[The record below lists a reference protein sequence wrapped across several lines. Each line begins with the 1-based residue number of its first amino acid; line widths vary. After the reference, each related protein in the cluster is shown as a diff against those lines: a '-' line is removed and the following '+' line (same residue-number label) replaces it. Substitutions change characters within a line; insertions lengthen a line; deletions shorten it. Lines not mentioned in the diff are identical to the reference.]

1 MEFKRR
7 FGKNKKTEPK
17 KGIFLI
23 VVLIVVLYLF
33 FNADKIIGRF
43 F

>member
-1 MEFKRR
+1 MKFERR
-7 FGKNKKTEPK
+7 FGNKKKTNPK
-17 KGIFLI
+17 KGLYLMA
-23 VVLIVVLYLF
+23 VLIVVLYLF

>member
-1 MEFKRR
+1 MKFKRR
-7 FGKNKKTEPK
+7 FGNKKETKPK
-17 KGIFLI
+17 KGLYLI
-23 VVLIVVLYLF
+23 GVLVVVLYLF

>member
-7 FGKNKKTEPK
+7 FGNRKKTQPK
-17 KGIFLI
+17 KGLYLI
-23 VVLIVVLYLF
+23 AVLIVVLYLF

-43 F
+43 L

>member
-7 FGKNKKTEPK
+7 FGKRRKTKPK
-17 KGIFLI
+17 KGLYLVILLAF
-23 VVLIVVLYLF
+23 VLYLF
-33 FNADKIIGRF
+33 FNADKIIGKF